1 MNFSDHLTKQ
11 LSLHPSMQPQD
22 IVKLCYQAAFG
33 AEHLLP
39 DPAKA
44 KAYFETE
51 FQKVSAADIPLY
63 EEISPDICRVNLSA
77 WKKEDLPAE
86 WLFRMFLGTATIPQG
101 GETTFLQ
108 YLEAAEQV
116 LSAHSVSFS
125 REEWETY
132 LCNYKKEGLRAVHHS
147 DLYRMAEQPAYRIV
161 RKQFLRLLPVL
172 QAAAKLQKNDPIII
186 AIDGR
191 AASGKT
197 TLTGLLQ
204 QILSADV
211 IHMDDFFLPPALR
224 TEERLSEPGGN
235 IHYERF
241 LEEVLPFLKKDVPFS
256 YRIFDCSKMNYHG
269 EQLISSPSFRIV
281 EGAYSCHPLFGNY
294 ADLRVFSDISPEEQ
308 MQRIQNRNGAEMA
321 ELFRTRWI
329 PMEEAYYA
337 HFQIR
342 EKADIIL

>member
-1 MNFSDHLTKQ
+1 MNFSDHLKKQ

-197 TLTGLLQ
+197 TLSDLLKR
-204 QILSADV
+204 ILSADV
-211 IHMDDFFLPPALR
+211 IHMDDFFLPLDLR
-224 TEERLSEPGGN
+224 TAERLAEPGGN

-241 LEEVLPFLKKDVPFS
+241 LEEIVPSLKKKKPFS
-256 YRIFDCSKMNYHG
+256 YRIFDCSRMDYNGK
-269 EQLISSPSFRIV
+269 QTISSAPFCLV
-281 EGAYSCHPLFGNY
+281 EGAYSCHPLFGEY
-294 ADLRVFSDISPEEQ
+294 ADLKVFSDISPEEQ
-308 MQRIQNRNGAEMA
+308 MQRIRKRNGETMAEM
-321 ELFRTRWI
+321 FRNRWI
-329 PMEEAYYA
+329 PMEEAYYS
-337 HFQIR
+337 HFHIK